1 MPGVVRTRVGYTGGS
16 SEEPTYRSIG
26 DHSEAIEIEYD
37 PGLITYGDLL
47 DLFWEEH
54 DPGNRSW
61 SRQYMTAVFYRD
73 GEQERKALESRDRV
87 AGLKGVTVETAI
99 LPAGTFTQAEDYHQK
114 YYLRG
119 ESRLLKE
126 YAALYPDPRDFI
138 LSTAV
143 ARVNGYLG
151 GNGTRGDVEEAIEGL
166 GLSPEGKRRL
176 RELVETT
183 APRRACPLP
192 LRRGR

>member
-16 SEEPTYRSIG
+16 SENPTYRNIG
-26 DHSEAIEIEYD
+26 DHSEALEIEYD
-37 PGLITYGDLL
+37 PHLITYGDLL

-54 DPGNRSW
+54 DPGRRSF
-61 SRQYMTAVFYRD
+61 SRQYMTAVFYRG
-73 GEQERKALESRDRV
+73 GEQKRKALESRDRV

-99 LPAGTFTQAEDYHQK
+99 LPAGRFTQAEDYHQK
-114 YYLRG
+114 HYLRG
-119 ESRLLKE
+119 EGRLLEE
-126 YAALYPDPRDFI
+126 YAALYPDSRDFI
-138 LSTAV
+138 LSTAA

-151 GNGTRGDVEEAIEGL
+151 GNGTREDVEETIDGL
-166 GLSPEGKRRL
+166 GLSPGGKRRL

-183 APRRACPLP
+183 SPRRACPVP